1 MYIVDWDQFWL
12 TLAAWWFF
20 VDWDEIWL
28 SVGAWFAFAGFH
40 LTIFEFVGDLDDTPP
55 RVVSVRAAWV
65 IALIPF
71 NFVAS
76 LICCFLILFDYRE
89 LLQPVYGLAIIA
101 ASICQAELLEAPVP
115 AAPSS
120 YPYLASYAVFL
131 LSFASVRLLSSLST
145 TRRNNEH
152 EK

>member
-1 MYIVDWDQFWL
+1 MCIVDWDQFWL

-101 ASICQAELLEAPVP
+101 ASICQAELLVDL
-115 AAPSS
+115 
-120 YPYLASYAVFL
+120 LALTLAVL
-131 LSFASVRLLSSLST
+131 NKKLPPRTALEVVVT
-145 TRRNNEH
+145 TV
-152 EK
+152 

>member
-1 MYIVDWDQFWL
+1 MCIVDWDQFWL

-71 NFVAS
+71 NFVAP
-76 LICCFLILFDYRE
+76 LICCLYILVECRE

-101 ASICQAELLEAPVP
+101 ASICQAENLVDLLVLTVVAINKRLPP
-115 AAPSS
+115 RAAFDV
-120 YPYLASYAVFL
+120 ATV
-131 LSFASVRLLSSLST
+131 
-145 TRRNNEH
+145 
-152 EK
+152 